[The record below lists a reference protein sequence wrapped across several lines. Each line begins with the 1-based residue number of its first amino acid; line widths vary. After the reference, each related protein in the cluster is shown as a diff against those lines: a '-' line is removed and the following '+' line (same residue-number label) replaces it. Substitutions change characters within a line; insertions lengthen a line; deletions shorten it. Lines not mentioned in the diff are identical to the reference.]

1 MANHTP
7 LSADFP
13 ADAAAAL
20 GSMELS
26 LPPLPEPADDAEQA
40 NTTGFDDG
48 GGALYPDFVP
58 ETEPPHDAP
67 ATAPEAEPKPIDT
80 AGSSTGA
87 TGSGVSAGTGLGA
100 APFGRLNLDF
110 DLDLPPSPGQAVA
123 PMSAEELT
131 VVARNKLDLAIEYMA
146 LGDLAGARALV
157 NEVLE
162 SNDAA
167 TLDQARELRAALL
180 PL

>member
-1 MANHTP
+1 
-7 LSADFP
+7 
-13 ADAAAAL
+13 
-20 GSMELS
+20 
-26 LPPLPEPADDAEQA
+26 
-40 NTTGFDDG
+40 
-48 GGALYPDFVP
+48 
-58 ETEPPHDAP
+58 
-67 ATAPEAEPKPIDT
+67 
-80 AGSSTGA
+80 
-87 TGSGVSAGTGLGA
+87 
-100 APFGRLNLDF
+100 
-110 DLDLPPSPGQAVA
+110 
-123 PMSAEELT
+123 MSAEELT